1 MTTPLSRAAARIIR
15 QQQAINHAA
24 DAEAKAAAKADAFI
38 QQIMT
43 ATPAQVSS
51 YIDANVTDLASARTF
66 LKRIT
71 VGLIVLLRRE
81 YRD

>member
-1 MTTPLSRAAARIIR
+1 MTAPLSRAAARIAR
-15 QQQAINHAA
+15 HQKVVNDAA
-24 DAEAKAAAKADAFI
+24 DAEASAAAKADAFI
-38 QQIMT
+38 QQLMT
-43 ATPAQVSS
+43 ATPAQVSN